1 MYDLASFKVLRQAKQ
16 EIEALNNEYEKQQAA
31 SANTLGGNEDNI
43 VQFPGASE
51 PELDNGKINAYTA
64 ALAGL
69 SEKQREVLLGQSA
82 LTNEEKAAVSQRLK
96 ATQTITE
103 EGIALAAQKLNTD
116 ADTLA
121 SKLNLDAKKK
131 YTQAEIEA
139 AIRTSEFGRAL
150 TEEEIRQRAAEI
162 TTRSHAASLKEW
174 AGSMALAVKA
184 AAKNFISSP
193 IAIISAITTIASV
206 GINAIRNAQEKAKQA
221 AEENEQKVNDVAS
234 AANDQREQLNDL
246 IAQYSKLAS
255 AGDFD
260 SSSREQARSIQD
272 QITELVGSQADNLDL
287 VNGKLDDEIVKL
299 KNVSAEQA
307 KQNANALQTKVESTT
322 NKYKQGALT
331 EDAGTKTIDNPYSTG
346 ADIELANSKAL
357 NEALKE
363 ARYSGE
369 ALLDVN
375 NKIDVSWAAMGKD
388 AAGMVD
394 IYKEIQDTLLSSDEW
409 RSSDES
415 ENSQLLNDIQS
426 KIDLYQSIVDEYNSA
441 VANQMQNDAVIE
453 ISDML
458 KEKTVNSQ
466 ETFDSFIAS
475 INNMEG
481 ASDQYKQYL
490 TEVANQ
496 TFPQYADAAQNATNA
511 TDSFSA
517 AMSTV
522 KDMMSEA
529 SSTSVDAANKAEAD
543 AIREETVALEA
554 SNDELQKHIDNL
566 QNANDKR
573 STHAISDYT
582 AEIAKNNAAIAEN
595 NRLLN
600 NMPSPWSGILSTF
613 DTCSGVLEQIASI
626 QNEVAD
632 GFTISADKAREFAEA
647 YPEILANAT
656 VSADGQVTL
665 NQGVVDAF
673 ISGKQEQV
681 NAAIDA
687 EIADLQAKKASL
699 EGQMAFAQ
707 AELEIAQ
714 NVGEGEGQI
723 SKEVAEYRINTGN
736 IMAQALID
744 NGVQE
749 ADAWRLA
756 AAAMSQNTEE
766 FDRVAMEVCTD
777 VNGNFNAAAYNAAQS
792 IYQNM
797 ASGKSSVA
805 SFAKQCH
812 EAAKAFAGIGSGEEK
827 GMDAVVG
834 GATGA
839 VSGKSIDL
847 KLTKGSFDGT
857 NYTYQANQTSL
868 DDFTS
873 DLQLDISKY
882 QQQIAQI
889 DSQIALL
896 ESLKNKPLGSYGN
909 SGGSGGSK
917 GGSGGSSSSTK
928 EVEEYIASIDEYREA
943 LERLARTQA
952 KVDEIQQK
960 INLSDNLEEQLLMQ
974 QVLIG
979 AYEREQDA
987 LVNLNNQRK
996 KTLASGA
1003 EELRNMGFAVEY
1015 NAEKNEFFV
1024 ENMEHVNDL
1033 VADSAG
1039 DFDTLQEATN
1049 DLRKSTEEHIK
1060 TLEDLN
1066 KSNQDSANDFADLK
1080 TKIKDAREEIQNLL
1094 ETMVKNKS
1102 EAVDSIQEVYETLHN
1117 AADEYAKSG
1126 YIAIDTLQSI
1136 IDLGMEYVAYLM
1148 DENGNL
1154 VINEERIKKVI
1165 AARTQQMA
1173 VETALTYVESLR
1185 IAKQNDDV
1193 ETMNRLLNATEET
1206 TNATWGLV
1214 YANLSMLDL
1223 TEEQRKAALANINA
1237 LRALA
1242 DSAVDSIGK
1251 SSDALS
1257 ASLNNM
1263 KDGLDSILDY
1273 VISMLTQQIN
1283 DQIDSLNDMKD
1294 AYSEIIDLKKES
1306 LEASKNENDYQKEI
1320 ADKMKEMAKL
1330 QARIDILSLDDS
1342 RSAQAERAKLMEE
1355 MQELQSEMSE
1365 KQADHA
1371 REAQE
1376 DALDKMN
1383 EAYGKEKDKEIE
1395 ALEESISSYQKKYD
1409 MAIKYIQEHWDTL
1422 FDELINW
1429 NTEYGNDLNE
1439 TVVKAWEN
1447 ALEAV
1452 KKYGSYVDALEKVDD
1467 DIGKND
1473 SSGDNSNTTIGKTEY
1488 DEQYTNGE
1496 KVHAIVKQM
1505 NANSEAWATADDET
1519 RKELAAE
1526 NERLGRELSKYGVD
1540 VYRNN
1545 NGEWIVTGTGQKLF
1559 DVYDKYKYNNGIGET
1574 DIKNEPNKKP
1584 YNKAWIAAAI
1594 ELSKRQA
1601 AMFRSSDTSYNSG
1614 TGMSRLYSNDANA
1627 AARYVTTDNS
1637 RTVNIVFG
1645 DTNITN
1651 ADQKTVTQHAKVT
1664 EDQVNQIAK
1673 ILGVRR

>member
-1 MYDLASFKVLRQAKQ
+1 
-16 EIEALNNEYEKQQAA
+16 
-31 SANTLGGNEDNI
+31 
-43 VQFPGASE
+43 
-51 PELDNGKINAYTA
+51 
-64 ALAGL
+64 
-69 SEKQREVLLGQSA
+69 
-82 LTNEEKAAVSQRLK
+82 
-96 ATQTITE
+96 
-103 EGIALAAQKLNTD
+103 
-116 ADTLA
+116 
-121 SKLNLDAKKK
+121 
-131 YTQAEIEA
+131 
-139 AIRTSEFGRAL
+139 
-150 TEEEIRQRAAEI
+150 
-162 TTRSHAASLKEW
+162 
-174 AGSMALAVKA
+174 
-184 AAKNFISSP
+184 
-193 IAIISAITTIASV
+193 
-206 GINAIRNAQEKAKQA
+206 
-221 AEENEQKVNDVAS
+221 
-234 AANDQREQLNDL
+234 
-246 IAQYSKLAS
+246 
-255 AGDFD
+255 
-260 SSSREQARSIQD
+260 
-272 QITELVGSQADNLDL
+272 
-287 VNGKLDDEIVKL
+287 
-299 KNVSAEQA
+299 
-307 KQNANALQTKVESTT
+307 
-322 NKYKQGALT
+322 
-331 EDAGTKTIDNPYSTG
+331 
-346 ADIELANSKAL
+346 
-357 NEALKE
+357 
-363 ARYSGE
+363 
-369 ALLDVN
+369 
-375 NKIDVSWAAMGKD
+375 
-388 AAGMVD
+388 
-394 IYKEIQDTLLSSDEW
+394 
-409 RSSDES
+409 
-415 ENSQLLNDIQS
+415 
-426 KIDLYQSIVDEYNSA
+426 
-441 VANQMQNDAVIE
+441 
-453 ISDML
+453 
-458 KEKTVNSQ
+458 
-466 ETFDSFIAS
+466 
-475 INNMEG
+475 
-481 ASDQYKQYL
+481 
-490 TEVANQ
+490 
-496 TFPQYADAAQNATNA
+496 
-511 TDSFSA
+511 
-517 AMSTV
+517 
-522 KDMMSEA
+522 
-529 SSTSVDAANKAEAD
+529 
-543 AIREETVALEA
+543 
-554 SNDELQKHIDNL
+554 
-566 QNANDKR
+566 
-573 STHAISDYT
+573 
-582 AEIAKNNAAIAEN
+582 
-595 NRLLN
+595 
-600 NMPSPWSGILSTF
+600 
-613 DTCSGVLEQIASI
+613 
-626 QNEVAD
+626 
-632 GFTISADKAREFAEA
+632 
-647 YPEILANAT
+647 
-656 VSADGQVTL
+656 
-665 NQGVVDAF
+665 
-673 ISGKQEQV
+673 
-681 NAAIDA
+681 
-687 EIADLQAKKASL
+687 
-699 EGQMAFAQ
+699 
-707 AELEIAQ
+707 
-714 NVGEGEGQI
+714 
-723 SKEVAEYRINTGN
+723 
-736 IMAQALID
+736 
-744 NGVQE
+744 
-749 ADAWRLA
+749 
-756 AAAMSQNTEE
+756 
-766 FDRVAMEVCTD
+766 
-777 VNGNFNAAAYNAAQS
+777 
-792 IYQNM
+792 
-797 ASGKSSVA
+797 
-805 SFAKQCH
+805 
-812 EAAKAFAGIGSGEEK
+812 
-827 GMDAVVG
+827 
-834 GATGA
+834 
-839 VSGKSIDL
+839 
-847 KLTKGSFDGT
+847 
-857 NYTYQANQTSL
+857 
-868 DDFTS
+868 
-873 DLQLDISKY
+873 
-882 QQQIAQI
+882 
-889 DSQIALL
+889 
-896 ESLKNKPLGSYGN
+896 
-909 SGGSGGSK
+909 
-917 GGSGGSSSSTK
+917 
-928 EVEEYIASIDEYREA
+928 
-943 LERLARTQA
+943 
-952 KVDEIQQK
+952 
-960 INLSDNLEEQLLMQ
+960 MQ

-1251 SSDALS
+1251 SSDAMS
-1257 ASLNNM
+1257 DSLNNM

-1273 VISMLTQQIN
+1273 VIGMLTQQIN

-1306 LEASKNENDYQKEI
+1306 LEASKNENNYQKEL

-1355 MQELQSEMSE
+1355 MQELQGEMSE

-1452 KKYGSYVDALEKVDD
+1452 KKYGSYVDALDKVDD

-1505 NANSEAWATADDET
+1505 NANSEAWETADDET

-1526 NERLGRELSKYGVD
+1526 NERLGHELSKYGVD

-1545 NGEWIVTGTGQKLF
+1545 NGEWIVAGTGRKLF
-1559 DVYDKYKYNNGIGET
+1559 DVYDKYKYNNGIGEA

-1584 YNKAWIAAAI
+1584 YNKAWIDAAI
-1594 ELSKRQA
+1594 EFIKRKV
-1601 AMFRSSDTSYNSG
+1601 AMSRSNDTSHSSG
-1614 TGMSRLYSNDANA
+1614 TGTSRMYSNDASSV
-1627 AARYVTTDNS
+1627 ARYVSTDNS
-1637 RTVNIVFG
+1637 QTVNIVFG

>member
-1 MYDLASFKVLRQAKQ
+1 MASLKVLKNAKSQ
-16 EIEALNNEYEKQQAA
+16 IEALNNEYADKTPNVSGGTAVAGSVVNEADAA
-31 SANTLGGNEDNI
+31 KVNE
-43 VQFPGASE
+43 
-51 PELDNGKINAYTA
+51 YTA

-69 SEKQREVLLGQSA
+69 SAEQQRVLLSTAA
-82 LTNEEKAAVSQRLK
+82 LTDKERDNVLANLESIRSTNEQKLAFVAKKYNLDK
-96 ATQTITE
+96 ATVAQQL
-103 EGIALAAQKLNTD
+103 GIE
-116 ADTLA
+116 AD
-121 SKLNLDAKKK
+121 KK
-131 YTQAEIEA
+131 YAQAEIEA
-139 AIRTSEFGRAL
+139 RIAASDFGKSL
-150 TEEEIRQRAAEI
+150 SKQQQKQMAAELA
-162 TTRSHAASLKEW
+162 TRSHAASLKEW

-193 IAIISAITTIASV
+193 TAIISAITTIASV

-260 SSSREQARSIQD
+260 SSSREQARSIQE
-272 QITELVGSQADNLDL
+272 QITELVGYQGDNLDL
-287 VNGKLDDEIVKL
+287 VNGKLGDELLIL
-299 KNVSAEQA
+299 KQISAEEA
-307 KQNANALQTKVESTT
+307 RKNANALQTKAESAKV
-322 NKYKQGALT
+322 KYDQGARV
-331 EDAGTKTIDNPYSTG
+331 EDSGTTANSSFRGDRVTDE
-346 ADIELANSKAL
+346 ADILIAKENDL
-357 NEALKE
+357 NEALKK
-363 ARYSGE
+363 ANYSGQ
-369 ALLDVN
+369 ALLDTQG
-375 NKIDVSWAAMGKD
+375 KINVSWVAMNKD
-388 AAGMVD
+388 ASGMVD
-394 IYKEIQDTLLSSDEW
+394 IYKEIQDTLLSSEEW
-409 RSSDES
+409 RSGNAEVDTE
-415 ENSQLLNDIQS
+415 LLNEIQS
-426 KIDLYQSIVDEYNSA
+426 KIDLYQGVVDEYNSA
-441 VANQMQNDAVIE
+441 VANQMQNDAVIK

-458 KEKTVNSQ
+458 KGTTVNSQ
-466 ETFDSFIAS
+466 EAFDSFIAS
-475 INNMEG
+475 INNMDG

-490 TEVANQ
+490 AEVANQ
-496 TFPQYADAAQNATNA
+496 TFPQYANAAQDATNA
-511 TDSFSA
+511 TDSFSEA
-517 AMSTV
+517 LSGI
-522 KDMMSEA
+522 KNMMNEVSSE
-529 SSTSVDAANKAEAD
+529 SVDAANKAEAD
-543 AIREETVALEA
+543 AIREETAALEKA
-554 SNDELQKHIDNL
+554 NEELQQHNENL
-566 QNANDKR
+566 KTASDRR
-573 STHAISDYT
+573 SKLAISDNT
-582 AEIAKNNAAIAEN
+582 KQIEANNAAIAEN

-600 NMPSPWSGILSTF
+600 SMPNPWSGILNTF
-613 DTCSGVLEQIASI
+613 DTCSGALEQIASI
-626 QNEVAD
+626 QNAVAD

-656 VSADGQVTL
+656 VSADGQVML
-665 NQGVVDAF
+665 NQSVVDNF

-687 EIADLQAKKASL
+687 EIANLQAKKASL

-714 NVGEGEGQI
+714 NVGDGEGQI

-736 IMAQALID
+736 IVAQALID

-827 GMDAVVG
+827 GTDAVVG

-839 VSGKSIDL
+839 VSGKSINL
-847 KLTKGSFDGT
+847 NLTKGSFDGT
-857 NYTYQANQTSL
+857 NYTYKATQTSL

-909 SGGSGGSK
+909 SSGGGGSK
-917 GGSGGSSSSTK
+917 GGSGGGSSSSTK

-1242 DSAVDSIGK
+1242 DSAVVSIGK

-1257 ASLNNM
+1257 DSLNNM

-1306 LEASKNENDYQKEI
+1306 LEASKNENDYQKDI
-1320 ADKMKEMAKL
+1320 SDKMKEMAKL

-1355 MQELQSEMSE
+1355 MQNLQSEMSE

-1383 EAYGKEKDKEIE
+1383 EAYGKEKDEEIKT
-1395 ALEESISSYQKKYD
+1395 LEESISSYQKKYD
-1409 MAIKYIQEHWDTL
+1409 MAIAYIQEHWDTL

-1452 KKYGSYVDALEKVDD
+1452 KKYGSYVDALDKIDE
-1467 DIGKND
+1467 DIDKDD
-1473 SSGDNSNTTIGKTEY
+1473 SSGGGSNTTIGKTEY
-1488 DEQYTNGE
+1488 DDQYTNGE

-1505 NANSEAWATADDET
+1505 NANSEAWKTADDET

-1526 NERLGRELSKYGVD
+1526 NERLAQELSKYGVD
-1540 VYRNN
+1540 VTRDRS
-1545 NGEWIVTGTGQKLF
+1545 GEWVLKGSGKKLF
-1559 DVYDKYKYNNGIGET
+1559 DVYDKYKYNNGIGED
-1574 DIKNEPNKKP
+1574 DIN
-1584 YNKAWIAAAI
+1584 
-1594 ELSKRQA
+1594 
-1601 AMFRSSDTSYNSG
+1601 DTSDNAKRNWALIAKDIIARQTKMSDVKGTVRFG
-1614 TGMSRLYSNDANA
+1614 TGSSQLYSNDANA
-1627 AARYVTTDNS
+1627 ATKYVSTDNS
-1637 RTVNIVFG
+1637 QTVNIVFG

>member
-1 MYDLASFKVLRQAKQ
+1 MASLKSLRSAKS
-16 EIEALNNEYEKQQAA
+16 EVEALNNEYTNQNPNGSISVATGDV
-31 SANTLGGNEDNI
+31 SDNLK
-43 VQFPGASE
+43 A
-51 PELDNGKINAYTA
+51 GKVAEYTA

-69 SEKQREVLLGQSA
+69 SQQQRNLLLSTAALSDAERREVESNLELISSANGQ
-82 LTNEEKAAVSQRLK
+82 R
-96 ATQTITE
+96 
-103 EGIALAAQKLNTD
+103 IALAAKKYSLDSVTVAQQ
-116 ADTLA
+116 
-121 SKLNLDAKKK
+121 LNLKANKK
-131 YTQAEIEA
+131 YTQSELEA
-139 AIRTSEFGRAL
+139 KIASADFSKSL
-150 TEEEIRQRAAEI
+150 TKQQQQQMAAMLATNAHI
-162 TTRSHAASLKEW
+162 TSLKEW
-174 AGSMALAVKA
+174 AATMKA
-184 AAKNFISSP
+184 SVLTAAKNFISSP
-193 IAIISAITTIASV
+193 TAIISAITTIASV

-287 VNGKLDDEIVKL
+287 VNGKLEDEISKL
-299 KNVSAEQA
+299 KEVSAEQA
-307 KQNANALQTKVESTT
+307 RQNANALQTKAESAKVKYDQGARVEDSGTTT
-322 NKYKQGALT
+322 NSSFRGDRVT
-331 EDAGTKTIDNPYSTG
+331 DE
-346 ADIELANSKAL
+346 ADIRIAKEYDL
-357 NEALKE
+357 NEALKK
-363 ARYSGE
+363 ANYSGQ
-369 ALLDVN
+369 ALLDTQG
-375 NKIDVSWAAMGKD
+375 KINVSWVAMNKD
-388 AAGMVD
+388 ASGMVD
-394 IYKEIQDTLLSSDEW
+394 IYKEIQDTLLSSEDW
-409 RSSDES
+409 RSGNAEIDTE
-415 ENSQLLNDIQS
+415 LLNEIQS
-426 KIDLYQSIVDEYNSA
+426 KIDLYQGVVDEYNSA
-441 VANQMQNDAVIE
+441 VANQMQNDAVIK

-458 KEKTVNSQ
+458 KETTVNSQ

-481 ASDQYKQYL
+481 VSDQYKQYL
-490 TEVANQ
+490 TEAANQ

-511 TDSFSA
+511 TDSFSD

-529 SSTSVDAANKAEAD
+529 SSTSVDAANKAETD
-543 AIREETVALEA
+543 AIREETAALEA

-600 NMPSPWSGILSTF
+600 NMPSPWSDILNTF

-665 NQGVVDAF
+665 NQGIVDAF

-714 NVGEGEGQI
+714 NVGNGEGQI

-736 IMAQALID
+736 IVAQALID

-756 AAAMSQNTEE
+756 ASAMSQNTEE

-889 DSQIALL
+889 DAQIAVL
-896 ESLKNKPLGSYGN
+896 EALKNKPLGNYGK
-909 SGGSGGSK
+909 SGGSGGSSR
-917 GGSGGSSSSTK
+917 GSGGSSSSVK

-1257 ASLNNM
+1257 DSLNNM
-1263 KDGLDSILDY
+1263 KDGMDSILDY

-1409 MAIKYIQEHWDTL
+1409 MAIAYIQEHWDTL
-1422 FDELINW
+1422 LDELLAW
-1429 NTEYGNDLNE
+1429 NTEYGNDLNS
-1439 TVVKAWEN
+1439 TVIEAWAK
-1447 ALEAV
+1447 ALEAA
-1452 KKYGSYVDALEKVDD
+1452 KKYGSYVEALGKIDD
-1467 DIGKND
+1467 DIEKGD
-1473 SSGDNSNTTIGKTEY
+1473 SSNDNSNTTIGKTEY

-1526 NERLGRELSKYGVD
+1526 NERLGRELSKYGID

-1584 YNKAWIAAAI
+1584 YNKAWIAAAL
-1594 ELSKRQA
+1594 EFSKRQS
-1601 AMFRSSDTSYNSG
+1601 AMFRSNDTSYSSRTG
-1614 TGMSRLYSNDANA
+1614 TSRMYSNDASS
-1627 AARYVTTDNS
+1627 AARYVSTDNS
-1637 RTVNIVFG
+1637 QTVNIVFG

>member
-1 MYDLASFKVLRQAKQ
+1 MASLKVLKNAKSQ
-16 EIEALNNEYEKQQAA
+16 IEALNNEYADKTQNV
-31 SANTLGGNEDNI
+31 SGGTAVAGSVVDEVDTAKVNE
-43 VQFPGASE
+43 
-51 PELDNGKINAYTA
+51 YTA

-69 SEKQREVLLGQSA
+69 SAEQQRVLLSTAA
-82 LTNEEKAAVSQRLK
+82 LTDKERKNVLTNLESIRSTNEQKLAFVAKKYNLDK
-96 ATQTITE
+96 ATVAQQL
-103 EGIALAAQKLNTD
+103 GIE
-116 ADTLA
+116 AD
-121 SKLNLDAKKK
+121 KK
-131 YTQAEIEA
+131 YSQAEIEA
-139 AIRTSEFGRAL
+139 RIAASDFGKSL
-150 TEEEIRQRAAEI
+150 SKQQQKQMAAELA
-162 TTRSHAASLKEW
+162 TRSHAASLKEW

-193 IAIISAITTIASV
+193 TAIISAITTIASV

-287 VNGKLDDEIVKL
+287 VNGKLDDEVAKL
-299 KNVSAEQA
+299 KIVAAEQA
-307 KQNANALQTKVESTT
+307 KQNANTLETKVESAKAKYDQGARVDGSGTTT
-322 NKYKQGALT
+322 NNSFRGDRVT
-331 EDAGTKTIDNPYSTG
+331 DE
-346 ADIELANSKAL
+346 ADIRIAKEYDL
-357 NEALKE
+357 NEALKK
-363 ARYSGE
+363 ANYSGQ
-369 ALLDVN
+369 ALLDTQG
-375 NKIDVSWAAMGKD
+375 KINVSWVAMNKD
-388 AAGMVD
+388 ASGMVD
-394 IYKEIQDTLLSSDEW
+394 IYKEIQDTLLSSEEW
-409 RSSDES
+409 RSGNAEVDTE
-415 ENSQLLNDIQS
+415 LLNEIQS
-426 KIDLYQSIVDEYNSA
+426 KIDLYQGVVNEYNSA
-441 VANQMQNDAVIE
+441 VANQMKNDAVIE

-458 KEKTVNSQ
+458 KETTVNSQ

-475 INNMEG
+475 INNMVG

-496 TFPQYADAAQNATNA
+496 TFPQYAQAAQDATNA

-517 AMSTV
+517 AMSDV
-522 KDMMSEA
+522 KNMMNEVSSE
-529 SSTSVDAANKAEAD
+529 SVDAANKAEAD
-543 AIREETVALEA
+543 SIKEETAALEA
-554 SNDELQKHIDNL
+554 SNEELQKHIDNL
-566 QNANDKR
+566 QDANDKR
-573 STHAISDYT
+573 SAHAISDYT
-582 AEIAKNNAAIAEN
+582 AEIEKNNAAIAEN

-600 NMPSPWSGILSTF
+600 SIPNPWSDILNTF
-613 DTCSGVLEQIASI
+613 DTCSGALEQIASI

-647 YPEILANAT
+647 YPEILQNAT

-699 EGQMAFAQ
+699 EGQLAFAQ
-707 AELEIAQ
+707 AQLELAKS
-714 NVGEGEGQI
+714 VGEGEGQI
-723 SKEVAEYRINTGN
+723 SKETAEYRLNTGN
-736 IMAQALID
+736 ALTSALVSL
-744 NGVQE
+744 GVQE
-749 ADAWRLA
+749 SDAYALA
-756 AAAMSQNTEE
+756 AAAMSEDEEE
-766 FDRVAMEVCTD
+766 FARVAMGCFENLD
-777 VNGNFNAAAYNAAQS
+777 ENSAKAAYNMAHSIFVNAQNSSMS
-792 IYQNM
+792 I
-797 ASGKSSVA
+797 AEI
-805 SFAKQCH
+805 AKQAH
-812 EAAKAFAGIGSGEEK
+812 ETAKAISAMGSGDVE
-827 GMDAVVG
+827 GSDSSQFNGSDGTNTG
-834 GATGA
+834 GL
-839 VSGKSIDL
+839 DL
-847 KLTKGSFDGT
+847 DLYKGSFDGST
-857 NYTYQANQTSL
+857 YNYTPETISL
-868 DDFTS
+868 DDYVS
-873 DLQLDISKY
+873 NLELDVSKY

-889 DSQIALL
+889 DSQIAVL
-896 ESLKNKPLGSYGN
+896 EALKNKPLGSYG
-909 SGGSGGSK
+909 SGSGGNSK
-917 GGSGGSSSSTK
+917 GGSGGSGSSAK
-928 EVEEYIASIDEYREA
+928 EIDEYIASIDEYREA
-943 LERLARTQA
+943 LERLARTQS
-952 KVDEIQQK
+952 KVSEIQQR

-1257 ASLNNM
+1257 DSLNNM

-1306 LEASKNENDYQKEI
+1306 LEASKNENDYQKEL

-1355 MQELQSEMSE
+1355 MQNLQSEMSE

-1422 FDELINW
+1422 FDELIDW

-1452 KKYGSYVDALEKVDD
+1452 KKYGSYVDALDKVDD

-1526 NERLGRELSKYGVD
+1526 NERLGRELSKYGID

-1584 YNKAWIAAAI
+1584 YNKAWIAAAL
-1594 ELSKRQA
+1594 EFSKRQS
-1601 AMFRSSDTSYNSG
+1601 AMFRSNDTSYSSRTG
-1614 TGMSRLYSNDANA
+1614 TSRMYSNDASS
-1627 AARYVTTDNS
+1627 AARYVSTDNS
-1637 RTVNIVFG
+1637 QTVNIVFG

>member
-1 MYDLASFKVLRQAKQ
+1 MASLKSLRSAKS
-16 EIEALNNEYEKQQAA
+16 EVEALNNEYANQKSNGSISAA
-31 SANTLGGNEDNI
+31 TGDVSDN
-43 VQFPGASE
+43 
-51 PELDNGKINAYTA
+51 LKTGKVAEYTA
-64 ALAGL
+64 ALSGL
-69 SEKQREVLLGQSA
+69 SQQQRNLLLSTAALSDAERREVESNLELISSANGQ
-82 LTNEEKAAVSQRLK
+82 R
-96 ATQTITE
+96 
-103 EGIALAAQKLNTD
+103 IALAAKKYSLDGVTVAQQ
-116 ADTLA
+116 
-121 SKLNLDAKKK
+121 LNLKANKK
-131 YTQAEIEA
+131 YTQSELEA
-139 AIRTSEFGRAL
+139 KIASSDFSKSL
-150 TEEEIRQRAAEI
+150 TKQQQQQMAAMLATNAHI
-162 TTRSHAASLKEW
+162 TSLKEW
-174 AGSMALAVKA
+174 AVTMKA
-184 AAKNFISSP
+184 SVLTAAKNFISSP

-272 QITELVGSQADNLDL
+272 QITELVGSQANNLDL
-287 VNGKLDDEIVKL
+287 VNGKLDDEVSKL
-299 KNVSAEQA
+299 KNISAEQA
-307 KQNANALQTKVESTT
+307 KQNANALQTKVESAT

-331 EDAGTKTIDNPYSTG
+331 EGAGTKTIDNPYSMG

-363 ARYSGE
+363 ASYSGST
-369 ALLDVN
+369 LLDVN
-375 NKIDVSWAAMGKD
+375 NKIDVSWAAMNKD

-409 RSSDES
+409 RSSDEN
-415 ENSQLLNDIQS
+415 ENSQILNDIQS

-441 VANQMQNDAVIE
+441 VANQMQNDAVIK

-458 KEKTVNSQ
+458 KETTVNSQ

-475 INNMEG
+475 INNMAG

-490 TEVANQ
+490 IEVANQ
-496 TFPQYADAAQNATNA
+496 TFPQYANAAQNATNA

-522 KDMMSEA
+522 KGVMSEA

-543 AIREETVALEA
+543 AIREETAALEA

-566 QNANDKR
+566 QGANDKR
-573 STHAISDYT
+573 SAIAISDYT
-582 AEIAKNNAAIAEN
+582 AEIARNNAAIAEN

-673 ISGKQEQV
+673 ISGKQGQV

-756 AAAMSQNTEE
+756 AAAMAQNTEE

-797 ASGKSSVA
+797 ASGKLSVA

-812 EAAKAFAGIGSGEEK
+812 EAAKAFAGIGSGEER
-827 GMDAVVG
+827 GTDAVVG

-839 VSGKSIDL
+839 VSGESIDL
-847 KLTKGSFDGT
+847 NLTSGSFDGT
-857 NYTYQANQTSL
+857 NYTYKATQTSL

-889 DSQIALL
+889 DAQIAVL
-896 ESLKNKPLGSYGN
+896 ESLKNKPLGSYGK
-909 SGGSGGSK
+909 SSGSGGSK
-917 GGSGGSSSSTK
+917 GGSGGGSSTK

-1257 ASLNNM
+1257 DSLNNM

-1306 LEASKNENDYQKEI
+1306 LEASKNENNYQKEL

-1355 MQELQSEMSE
+1355 MQNLQSEMSE

-1383 EAYGKEKDKEIE
+1383 EAYGKEKDEEIKT
-1395 ALEESISSYQKKYD
+1395 LEESISSYQKKYD
-1409 MAIKYIQEHWDTL
+1409 MAIAYIQEHWDTL
-1422 FDELINW
+1422 LDELLAW
-1429 NTEYGNDLNE
+1429 NTEYGNDLNS
-1439 TVVKAWEN
+1439 TVIEAWAK
-1447 ALEAV
+1447 ALEAA
-1452 KKYGSYVDALEKVDD
+1452 KKYGSYVEALGKIDD
-1467 DIGKND
+1467 DIEKGD
-1473 SSGDNSNTTIGKTEY
+1473 SSNDNSNTTIGKAEY
-1488 DEQYTNGE
+1488 DNQYTNGE

-1505 NANSEAWATADDET
+1505 NANSEAWKTADDET

-1526 NERLGRELSKYGVD
+1526 NERLAQELSKYGVN
-1540 VYRNN
+1540 VSRNS
-1545 NGEWIVTGTGQKLF
+1545 NGEWILKGSGRKLF
-1559 DVYDKYKYNNGIGET
+1559 DVYDKYKYNNGIGEA
-1574 DIKNEPNKKP
+1574 DIDDSAKRNG
-1584 YNKAWIAAAI
+1584 ALAI
-1594 ELSKRQA
+1594 KDIIGRQVK
-1601 AMFRSSDTSYNSG
+1601 MSDVKGAVRFG
-1614 TGMSRLYSNDANA
+1614 TGSPKLYSNDANTA
-1627 AARYVTTDNS
+1627 TKYVSTDNS
-1637 RTVNIVFG
+1637 QTVNIVFG

>member
-1 MYDLASFKVLRQAKQ
+1 MASLKVLKNAKSQ
-16 EIEALNNEYEKQQAA
+16 IEALNNEYADKTPNVSGGTAVAGSVVNEVDAA
-31 SANTLGGNEDNI
+31 KVNE
-43 VQFPGASE
+43 
-51 PELDNGKINAYTA
+51 YTA
-64 ALAGL
+64 AVAGL
-69 SEKQREVLLGQSA
+69 SAEQQRLLLSTAA
-82 LTNEEKAAVSQRLK
+82 LTDKERDNVLANLESIRSTNEQKIAFVAKKYNLDK
-96 ATQTITE
+96 ATVAQQL
-103 EGIALAAQKLNTD
+103 GIE
-116 ADTLA
+116 AD
-121 SKLNLDAKKK
+121 KK
-131 YTQAEIEA
+131 YAQAEIEA
-139 AIRTSEFGRAL
+139 RIAASDFGKSL
-150 TEEEIRQRAAEI
+150 SKQQQKQMAAELA
-162 TTRSHAASLKEW
+162 TRSHAASLKEW
-174 AGSMALAVKA
+174 AGNMALAVKA

-272 QITELVGSQADNLDL
+272 QITELVGSQANNLDL
-287 VNGKLDDEIVKL
+287 VNGKLDDEVSKL
-299 KNVSAEQA
+299 KNISAEQA
-307 KQNANALQTKVESTT
+307 KQNANALQTKVESAT
-322 NKYKQGALT
+322 NKYNQGALT
-331 EDAGTKTIDNPYSTG
+331 EGAGTKTIDNPYSMG

-357 NEALKE
+357 NKALKE
-363 ARYSGE
+363 ASYSGS

-375 NKIDVSWAAMGKD
+375 NKIDVSWAAMNKD

-409 RSSDES
+409 RSSDEN

-522 KDMMSEA
+522 KDVMNEA

-543 AIREETVALEA
+543 AIREETAALEA

-566 QNANDKR
+566 QNATDKR
-573 STHAISDYT
+573 STLAISNYT

-600 NMPSPWSGILSTF
+600 NMPSPWSGILRTF

-681 NAAIDA
+681 NADIDA
-687 EIADLQAKKASL
+687 KIADLQAKKASL
-699 EGQMAFAQ
+699 DGQLAFAQ
-707 AELEIAQ
+707 AQLELAKS
-714 NVGEGEGQI
+714 VGEGEGQI
-723 SKEVAEYRINTGN
+723 SKETAEYRLNTGN
-736 IMAQALID
+736 ALTSALVSL
-744 NGVQE
+744 GVQE
-749 ADAWRLA
+749 SDAYALA
-756 AAAMSQNTEE
+756 AAAMSEDEEE
-766 FDRVAMEVCTD
+766 FARVAMGCFENLD
-777 VNGNFNAAAYNAAQS
+777 ENSAKAAYNMAHSIFVNAQNSSMS
-792 IYQNM
+792 I
-797 ASGKSSVA
+797 AEI
-805 SFAKQCH
+805 AKQAH
-812 EAAKAFAGIGSGEEK
+812 ETAKAISAMGSGDVE
-827 GMDAVVG
+827 GSDSSQFNGSDGTNTG
-834 GATGA
+834 GL
-839 VSGKSIDL
+839 DL
-847 KLTKGSFDGT
+847 DLYKGSFDGST
-857 NYTYQANQTSL
+857 YNYTPETISL
-868 DDFTS
+868 DDYVS
-873 DLQLDISKY
+873 NLELDVSKY
-882 QQQIAQI
+882 QQRIAQI
-889 DSQIALL
+889 DSQIAVL
-896 ESLKNKPLGSYGN
+896 EALKNKPLGSYGSG
-909 SGGSGGSK
+909 SGGSSK
-917 GGSGGSSSSTK
+917 GGSGGSGSSAK
-928 EVEEYIASIDEYREA
+928 EIDEYIASIDEYREA

-952 KVDEIQQK
+952 KVDEIQQR

-1136 IDLGMEYVAYLM
+1136 IDLGMDYVAYLM

-1251 SSDALS
+1251 SSDAMS
-1257 ASLNNM
+1257 DSLNNM

-1306 LEASKNENDYQKEI
+1306 LEASKNENDYQKEL

-1355 MQELQSEMSE
+1355 MQGLQGEMSE

-1452 KKYGSYVDALEKVDD
+1452 KKYGSYVDALDKVDD
-1467 DIGKND
+1467 DIEKGD
-1473 SSGDNSNTTIGKTEY
+1473 SSNDNSNTTIGKAEY
-1488 DEQYTNGE
+1488 DNQYTNGE

-1505 NANSEAWATADDET
+1505 NANSEAWKTADDET

-1526 NERLGRELSKYGVD
+1526 NERLAQELSKYGVN
-1540 VYRNN
+1540 VSRNS
-1545 NGEWIVTGTGQKLF
+1545 NGEWILKGSGRKLF
-1559 DVYDKYKYNNGIGET
+1559 DVYDKYKYNNGIGEA
-1574 DIKNEPNKKP
+1574 DIDDSAKRNG
-1584 YNKAWIAAAI
+1584 ALAI
-1594 ELSKRQA
+1594 KDIIGRQVK
-1601 AMFRSSDTSYNSG
+1601 MSDVKGAVRFG
-1614 TGMSRLYSNDANA
+1614 TGSPKLYSNDANTA
-1627 AARYVTTDNS
+1627 TKYVSTDNS
-1637 RTVNIVFG
+1637 QTVNIVFG

>member
-1 MYDLASFKVLRQAKQ
+1 MASLKSLRSAKS
-16 EIEALNNEYEKQQAA
+16 EVEALNNEYTNQKSNGSISAA
-31 SANTLGGNEDNI
+31 TEDI
-43 VQFPGASE
+43 S
-51 PELDNGKINAYTA
+51 DNLKTGKVAEYTS

-69 SEKQREVLLGQSA
+69 SQQQRNLLLSTAALSDAERREVESNLELISSANGQ
-82 LTNEEKAAVSQRLK
+82 R
-96 ATQTITE
+96 
-103 EGIALAAQKLNTD
+103 IALAAKKYSLDSVTVAQQ
-116 ADTLA
+116 
-121 SKLNLDAKKK
+121 LNLKANKK
-131 YTQAEIEA
+131 YTQSELEA
-139 AIRTSEFGRAL
+139 KIASSDFSKSL
-150 TEEEIRQRAAEI
+150 TKQQQQQMAAMLATNAHI
-162 TTRSHAASLKEW
+162 TSLKEW
-174 AGSMALAVKA
+174 AATMKA
-184 AAKNFISSP
+184 SVLTAAKNFISSP

-221 AEENEQKVNDVAS
+221 DEENEQKVNDVAS

-272 QITELVGSQADNLDL
+272 QITELVGSQANNLDL
-287 VNGKLDDEIVKL
+287 VNGKLDDEVSKL
-299 KNVSAEQA
+299 KNISAEQA
-307 KQNANALQTKVESTT
+307 KQNANALQTKVESAT

-331 EDAGTKTIDNPYSTG
+331 EGAGTKTIDNPYSMG

-394 IYKEIQDTLLSSDEW
+394 IYKEIQDTLLSTDEW
-409 RSSDES
+409 RSTDES
-415 ENSQLLNDIQS
+415 ENSQLLNEIQS

-441 VANQMQNDAVIE
+441 VANQMKNDAVIE

-458 KEKTVNSQ
+458 KDTTVNSQ

-496 TFPQYADAAQNATNA
+496 TFPQYADAAQDATNA
-511 TDSFSA
+511 TDSFSEA
-517 AMSTV
+517 LSGV
-522 KDMMSEA
+522 KNMMNEVSSE
-529 SSTSVDAANKAEAD
+529 SVDAANKAEAD
-543 AIREETVALEA
+543 AIREETAALEKA
-554 SNDELQKHIDNL
+554 NEELQQHNENL
-566 QNANDKR
+566 ETASDRR
-573 STHAISDYT
+573 SKLAISDNT
-582 AEIAKNNAAIAEN
+582 KQIEANNAAIAEN

-600 NMPSPWSGILSTF
+600 SMPNPWSGILNTF

-647 YPEILANAT
+647 YPEILENAT

-665 NQGVVDAF
+665 NQGVVDNF

-687 EIADLQAKKASL
+687 EIDDLNAKKAAL
-699 EGQMAFAQ
+699 EGQLAFAE
-707 AELEIAQ
+707 AELALYKS
-714 NVGEGEGQI
+714 VGEGEGQI
-723 SKEVAEYRINTGN
+723 SKQTADYRVKMGN
-736 IMAQALID
+736 AVTTALV
-744 NGVQE
+744 NLGVQE
-749 ADAWRLA
+749 SDAQKLA
-756 AAAMSQNTEE
+756 AAVMTENQEE
-766 FDRVAMEVCTD
+766 FARVATGCFENMDE
-777 VNGNFNAAAYNAAQS
+777 NSAKAAYNMAHNIFINAQ
-792 IYQNM
+792 
-797 ASGKSSVA
+797 ASSDSMVGMTKVA
-805 SFAKQCH
+805 NNLAL
-812 EAAKAFAGIGSGEEK
+812 AMSGVSEGVVK
-827 GMDAVVG
+827 GTDG
-834 GATGA
+834 NLFTGA
-839 VSGKSIDL
+839 DGKKVSGGSYTPYIG
-847 KLTKGSFDGT
+847 TFKGSDYKPKQE
-857 NYTYQANQTSL
+857 NVAL
-868 DDFTS
+868 DDYVS
-873 DLQLDISKY
+873 DITLDISEY
-882 QQQIAQI
+882 QAKIAQI

-896 ESLKNKPLGSYGN
+896 ESLKNKPLGSYGS

-917 GGSGGSSSSTK
+917 GGSGGGSSSSTK

-943 LERLARTQA
+943 LERLARTQT
-952 KVDEIQQK
+952 KVSEIQQR

-1193 ETMNRLLNATEET
+1193 ETMNRLLNATEKT

-1251 SSDALS
+1251 SSDAMS
-1257 ASLNNM
+1257 DSLNNM

-1306 LEASKNENDYQKEI
+1306 LEASKNENDYQKEL

-1355 MQELQSEMSE
+1355 MQELQGEMSE
-1365 KQADHA
+1365 KQAAHA

-1452 KKYGSYVDALEKVDD
+1452 KKYGSYVDALDKVDD

-1505 NANSEAWATADDET
+1505 NANSEAWETADDET

-1526 NERLGRELSKYGVD
+1526 NERLGHELSKYGVD

-1545 NGEWIVTGTGQKLF
+1545 NGEWIVAGTGRKLF
-1559 DVYDKYKYNNGIGET
+1559 DVYDKYKYNNGIGEA

-1584 YNKAWIAAAI
+1584 HNKAWIDAAI
-1594 ELSKRQA
+1594 EFTKRKV
-1601 AMFRSSDTSYNSG
+1601 AMSRSNDTSHSSG
-1614 TGMSRLYSNDANA
+1614 TGTSKMYSNDASS
-1627 AARYVTTDNS
+1627 AARYVSTDNS
-1637 RTVNIVFG
+1637 QTVNIVFG

-1673 ILGVRR
+1673 VLGVRR

>member
-1 MYDLASFKVLRQAKQ
+1 MASLKSLRSAKS
-16 EIEALNNEYEKQQAA
+16 EVEALNNEYTNQKSNGSISAA
-31 SANTLGGNEDNI
+31 TEDI
-43 VQFPGASE
+43 S
-51 PELDNGKINAYTA
+51 DNLKTGKVAEYTS

-69 SEKQREVLLGQSA
+69 SQQQRNLLLSTAALSDAERKEVESNLELISSANGQ
-82 LTNEEKAAVSQRLK
+82 R
-96 ATQTITE
+96 
-103 EGIALAAQKLNTD
+103 IALAAKKYSLDSVAVAQQ
-116 ADTLA
+116 
-121 SKLNLDAKKK
+121 LNLKANKK
-131 YTQAEIEA
+131 YTQSELEA
-139 AIRTSEFGRAL
+139 KIASSDFSKSL
-150 TEEEIRQRAAEI
+150 TKQQQQQMAAMLATNAHI
-162 TTRSHAASLKEW
+162 TSLKEW
-174 AGSMALAVKA
+174 AATMKA
-184 AAKNFISSP
+184 SVLTAAKNFISSP

-260 SSSREQARSIQD
+260 ASSREQARSIQD

-307 KQNANALQTKVESTT
+307 KQNANALQTKVESAT

-394 IYKEIQDTLLSSDEW
+394 IYKEIQDTLLSTDEW
-409 RSSDES
+409 RSTDEN

-441 VANQMQNDAVIE
+441 VANQMQNDAVIK

-458 KEKTVNSQ
+458 KEQTVNSQ

-475 INNMEG
+475 INNMAG
-481 ASDQYKQYL
+481 VSDQYKQYL

-496 TFPQYADAAQNATNA
+496 TFPQYAQAAQDATNA
-511 TDSFSA
+511 TGSFSA
-517 AMSTV
+517 AMSKV
-522 KDMMSEA
+522 KNMMSE
-529 SSTSVDAANKAEAD
+529 SSSDAVDAANKAEAD
-543 AIREETVALEA
+543 SIKEETAALEA
-554 SNDELQKHIDNL
+554 SNEELQKHIDNL
-566 QNANDKR
+566 QDANDKR
-573 STHAISDYT
+573 SAHAISDYT
-582 AEIAKNNAAIAEN
+582 AEIEKNNAAIAEN

-600 NMPSPWSGILSTF
+600 SIPNPWSDILNTF

-647 YPEILANAT
+647 YPEILENAT

-665 NQGVVDAF
+665 NQGVVDNF

-687 EIADLQAKKASL
+687 EIDDLNAKKAAL
-699 EGQMAFAQ
+699 EGQLAFAE
-707 AELEIAQ
+707 AELALYKS
-714 NVGEGEGQI
+714 VGEGEGQI
-723 SKEVAEYRINTGN
+723 SKQTADYRVKMGN
-736 IMAQALID
+736 AVTTALV
-744 NGVQE
+744 NLGVQE
-749 ADAWRLA
+749 SDAQKLA
-756 AAAMSQNTEE
+756 AAVMTENQEE
-766 FDRVAMEVCTD
+766 FARVATGCFENMDE
-777 VNGNFNAAAYNAAQS
+777 NSAKAAYNMAHNIFINAQ
-792 IYQNM
+792 
-797 ASGKSSVA
+797 ASSDSMVGMTKVA
-805 SFAKQCH
+805 NNLAL
-812 EAAKAFAGIGSGEEK
+812 AMSGVSEGVVK
-827 GMDAVVG
+827 GTDG
-834 GATGA
+834 NLFTGA
-839 VSGKSIDL
+839 DGKKVSGGSYTPYIG
-847 KLTKGSFDGT
+847 TFKGSDYKPKQE
-857 NYTYQANQTSL
+857 NVAL
-868 DDFTS
+868 DDYVS
-873 DLQLDISKY
+873 DITLDISEY
-882 QQQIAQI
+882 QAKIAQI

-896 ESLKNKPLGSYGN
+896 ESLKNKPLGSYGS

-917 GGSGGSSSSTK
+917 GGSGGGSSSSTK

-943 LERLARTQA
+943 LERLARTQT
-952 KVDEIQQK
+952 KVGEIQQR
-960 INLSDNLEEQLLMQ
+960 INLSDNLEEQMLMQ

-1039 DFDTLQEATN
+1039 EFDTLQEATN

-1251 SSDALS
+1251 SSDAMS
-1257 ASLNNM
+1257 DSLNNM

-1306 LEASKNENDYQKEI
+1306 LEASKNENDYQKDI

-1355 MQELQSEMSE
+1355 MQELQGEMSE

-1452 KKYGSYVDALEKVDD
+1452 KKYGSYVDALDKVDD

-1505 NANSEAWATADDET
+1505 NANSEAWETADDET

-1526 NERLGRELSKYGVD
+1526 NERLGHELSKYGVD

-1545 NGEWIVTGTGQKLF
+1545 NGEWIVAGTGRKLF
-1559 DVYDKYKYNNGIGET
+1559 DVYDKYKYNNGIGEA

-1584 YNKAWIAAAI
+1584 HNKAWIDAAI
-1594 ELSKRQA
+1594 EFTKRKV
-1601 AMFRSSDTSYNSG
+1601 AMSRSNDTSHSSG
-1614 TGMSRLYSNDANA
+1614 TGTSKMYSNDASS
-1627 AARYVTTDNS
+1627 AARYVSTDNS
-1637 RTVNIVFG
+1637 QTVNIVFG

-1673 ILGVRR
+1673 VLGVRR